1 MSTKN
6 LLKGENLGLFLLSLL
21 LFSQLHFAWWVYP
34 VLILAPD
41 LGRDR
46 RHLCSPRVGSFTYNL
61 THHKGLASLLYIAG
75 MLYSADGLALAGV
88 IMIGHSSID
97 RVFGYGL
104 KFSDSIPAH
113 APRMDRPP
121 ESGQNPGAVT
131 CSEPKG
137 DVGGHNISP
146 AFPGRSCWAP
156 DRVIGDAAGCE
167 VPATFHASWLRAIPA
182 NPSASG
188 QFSAPPGPYAAGI
201 ANVSLKGG
209 YHAKADR
216 LVPRHGN

>member
-1 MSTKN
+1 MKN

-41 LGRDR
+41 LGVIGYLR
-46 RHLCSPRVGSFTYNL
+46 SPRVGSFTYNL

-104 KFSDSIPAH
+104 KFSDSFQHTHLGWI
-113 APRMDRPP
+113 
-121 ESGQNPGAVT
+121 
-131 CSEPKG
+131 
-137 DVGGHNISP
+137 
-146 AFPGRSCWAP
+146 GRQ
-156 DRVIGDAAGCE
+156 RAARTQ
-167 VPATFHASWLRAIPA
+167 VP
-182 NPSASG
+182 
-188 QFSAPPGPYAAGI
+188 
-201 ANVSLKGG
+201 
-209 YHAKADR
+209 
-216 LVPRHGN
+216 